1 MRTVRDALGGTPARL
16 VHVLLDIAEDR
27 ADKVRPADRVAACR
41 ELWSR
46 GWGLPP
52 AYAPA
57 DGGNPLEDEVLAEV
71 RAIAD
76 ELAARRATQ
85 APNGAPAALDAPEAA
100 V

>member
-1 MRTVRDALGGTPARL
+1 MSVVRAAMGGTPARL

-76 ELAARRATQ
+76 ELAARRAAQ
-85 APNGAPAALDAPEAA
+85 AENGAPTALDAPSALG
-100 V
+100 